1 MKIPQLQLQITDV
14 KMDWQIHDPVQ
25 KIKQPQA
32 TLNID
37 QPAAIIDINTTAPTL
52 DVDMSQFWRDVNA
65 KPTGEVIKDYAE
77 KGRQAILEGISKR
90 VSEGRQLLQGA
101 GKGGG
106 SDTIKNIAIQ
116 NFAAKRVGPYN
127 INFIPSYQAI
137 KASITPGTIDINIE
151 KQAPKIDVQVNKPIH
166 DYTVGKV
173 TGNMLVRPDVKVDVM
188 A

>member
-1 MKIPQLQLQITDV
+1 MRIPQIQLQLTDV

-25 KIKQPQA
+25 KIKQPEA

-37 QPAAIIDINTTAPTL
+37 QPAAIIEINTTNPEL
-52 DVDMSQFWRDVNA
+52 DVDMTQFWRDVHS
-65 KPTGEVIKDYAE
+65 KPTGEFIKDAAD
-77 KGRQAILEGISKR
+77 KGRQAVLQGISKR

-106 SDTIKNIAIQ
+106 SDTIKNIAKQ

-127 INFIPSYQAI
+127 IDFIPSFQAI

-173 TGNMLVRPDVKVDVM
+173 TGNMLVRPDVKVDVQ